1 MIWCLCTPVKV
12 EGGGSQG
19 LCSATDIPL
28 PSFVLQEICAS
39 SLPSSARG
47 SIATRCGSHALLI
60 SLAALGAV
68 SAACRAGDAN
78 AGILGVLGQGSDLLC
93 AP

>member
-1 MIWCLCTPVKV
+1 M

-19 LCSATDIPL
+19 LCSAMDIPL
-28 PSFVLQEICAS
+28 PSFVLQEVCAS
-39 SLPSSARG
+39 SLPSTAPG
-47 SIATRCGSHALLI
+47 SIATRCGSHAFLI

-68 SAACRAGDAN
+68 SAACRAGDTN
-78 AGILGVLGQGSDLLC
+78 AGILGLLRQGSELVC

>member
-1 MIWCLCTPVKV
+1 MWCLCTPVKV

-28 PSFVLQEICAS
+28 PSFVLQEICTS
-39 SLPSSARG
+39 SLPSAPPG
-47 SIATRCGSHALLI
+47 SIGTRCESHALLI
-60 SLAALGAV
+60 SPAALGAA

-78 AGILGVLGQGSDLLC
+78 TGILGVLGQESLLVC